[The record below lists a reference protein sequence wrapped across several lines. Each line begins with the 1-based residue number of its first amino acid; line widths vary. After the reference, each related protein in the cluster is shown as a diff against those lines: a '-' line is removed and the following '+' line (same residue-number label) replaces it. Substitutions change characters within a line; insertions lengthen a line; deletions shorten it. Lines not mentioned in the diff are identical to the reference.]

1 MRKEEFL
8 QTLRRALTG
17 DVPPGVLEENIRYYD
32 SYIGEEVRKGRTE
45 EEVIREIGDPR
56 LIART
61 IEDTTDGAGEGRY
74 QSQESYEYGGREGGS
89 GYGSGSYGRGPF
101 MDSGSAANRSFRLF
115 RLDKW
120 YGKLLTLL
128 VVFAVIYV
136 VFSIIGGI
144 FALLMPF
151 IGPLFLIWLIVTIIR
166 NSNRRW

>member
-1 MRKEEFL
+1 
-8 QTLRRALTG
+8 
-17 DVPPGVLEENIRYYD
+17 
-32 SYIGEEVRKGRTE
+32 
-45 EEVIREIGDPR
+45 
-56 LIART
+56 
-61 IEDTTDGAGEGRY
+61 
-74 QSQESYEYGGREGGS
+74 
-89 GYGSGSYGRGPF
+89 
-101 MDSGSAANRSFRLF
+101 
-115 RLDKW
+115 LDKW

>member
-17 DVPPGVLEENIRYYD
+17 DVPPGVVEENIRYYD

-74 QSQESYEYGGREGGS
+74 QSQES
-89 GYGSGSYGRGPF
+89 
-101 MDSGSAANRSFRLF
+101 
-115 RLDKW
+115 
-120 YGKLLTLL
+120 
-128 VVFAVIYV
+128 
-136 VFSIIGGI
+136 
-144 FALLMPF
+144 
-151 IGPLFLIWLIVTIIR
+151 
-166 NSNRRW
+166 